1 MTSTC
6 ATRALAHHSRLIRL
20 RMGMLAQGL
29 RTFQPPAAR
38 FDLFLKK
45 RTSPPT
51 IKKTTPMRSTRV
63 RCGRGGRYGG
73 TVFSG
78 TTSTT
83 RPLTTSTTRPLT
95 TRSNPNVASINP
107 TQHPLRRAWYTHDSS
122 EQLPRG
128 PAVQTSQKIAM
139 RIVSVS
145 SFSGLT
151 TGSFAGSFTADN
163 VKRCEMMERR
173 SQSDF

>member
-107 TQHPLRRAWYTHDSS
+107 TQHPTSNPANR
-122 EQLPRG
+122 PG
-128 PAVQTSQKIAM
+128 PQTMPKCRFNQSNAPSTPLKPPINH
-139 RIVSVS
+139 S
-145 SFSGLT
+145 
-151 TGSFAGSFTADN
+151 TAPGPICTN
-163 VKRCEMMERR
+163 
-173 SQSDF
+173 